1 MKELTKTLKN
11 PLFWV
16 PTLYLAEGIPF
27 NIIMGGTAT
36 RMYKSLGYS
45 DARITVALGSIVV
58 AWSLKPLWAAF
69 LDMYRT
75 KKFFVLSMEL
85 LMAVI
90 FAAISMTLPLPGF
103 FQVSIALFWVAAFAS
118 STQDICADGVYLTSL
133 DKATQAKLAGVQ
145 GTFWNLGKIL
155 AAGVLISVLDKMKTA
170 YGWPEHKMWH
180 MVMLVGAVAMGLLFV
195 YHYFQLPT
203 GSIANRPHSGRQVVQ
218 DFFGTATSFFHKR
231 AFWGMIAFVFLYRFG
246 EGLVQ
251 MEGQLFLQ
259 SPVEK
264 GGLGLTAGQVSSI
277 DAIYGITAT
286 VVGGLLGGMF
296 VSRLGLSKVL
306 GILGLCLNVPL
317 FTYVYLSHAA
327 VGGHAVSYATTVTMI
342 SIEKFGY
349 GFGFVG
355 CMIYMM
361 QQLAP
366 GRATMTHY
374 AFATALMNFVLK
386 PTYMISG
393 PLAEKLGFATFFLV
407 VMGACV
413 PSVWAAW
420 KAPFPLDKDQPETN
434 KGTEPSEHGVITA
447 DDPTRLN
454 PVQRAVQLI
463 AGRASI
469 YAMLNILV
477 LLLIDTSILGSLQ
490 GKVEGTGQTQFF
502 LLVASTVLKAFLTVA
517 AFKQAG
523 IATVQASA
531 DTGALVYVGNARGA
545 KIATIICALISVAIL
560 VFAYQQAF

>member
-1 MKELTKTLKN
+1 MKELTKTFKN

-45 DARITVALGSIVV
+45 DAKITVALGSIVV

-75 KKFFVLSMEL
+75 KKFFVLSMEFL
-85 LMAVI
+85 LAAI

-103 FQVSIALFWVAAFAS
+103 FQVSIAMFWVAAFAS

-133 DKATQAKLAGVQ
+133 DKPSQAKLAGVQ
-145 GTFWNLGKIL
+145 GTFWNIGKIL
-155 AAGVLISVLDKMKTA
+155 AAGVLISVMDKIKVA
-170 YGWPEHKMWH
+170 NGWPEQKMWH
-180 MVMLVGAVAMGLLFV
+180 MVMLVGACAMGLLFV

-218 DFFGTATSFFHKR
+218 DFFGTAASFFHKR

-259 SPVEK
+259 SPVAK

-277 DAIYGITAT
+277 DAIFGITAT

-296 VSRLGLSKVL
+296 VSKLGLSKVL
-306 GILGLCLNVPL
+306 GVLGLCLNVPL

-327 VGGHAVSYATTVTMI
+327 AGGHEVSYATTVTMI

-413 PSVWAAW
+413 PSIWAAW
-420 KAPFPLDKDQPETN
+420 KAPFPLDRDLPQTAE
-434 KGTEPSEHGVITA
+434 GAEPSEQRVITA
-447 DDPTRLN
+447 DDPSRLD
-454 PVQRAVQLI
+454 PLQRSIQLM

-477 LLLIDTSILGSLQ
+477 LLLVDTSILGSLQ
-490 GKVEGTGQTQFF
+490 GQAEGTGQTQFG
-502 LLVASTVLKAFLTVA
+502 LLLGSTALKIFLTLLT
-517 AFKQAG
+517 FKHARL
-523 IATVQASA
+523 ASVTA
-531 DTGALVYVGNARGA
+531 QNSGWSPFLGNARGA
-545 KIATIICALISVAIL
+545 KIATLICALVSTAIL
-560 VFAYQQAF
+560 VFGYKQAF